1 MHLSAEETR
10 VDVENNQ
17 HPINKQY
24 KHDVLFIIDTLSRF
38 NLFIKF
44 GKLCARYSRGY
55 HSSL

>member
-24 KHDVLFIIDTLSRF
+24 KHDVLFIINHTKTS
-38 NLFIKF
+38 NFI
-44 GKLCARYSRGY
+44 Y
-55 HSSL
+55 